1 MLSVKGRNRVP
12 RPAAKIM
19 AFILAYSHIST
30 LNFGLKR
37 LFNILFSMYQ
47 VHLHAE
53 LLVQMFRQVL
63 CRVHGAV
70 LSAGAAEADRQ
81 IGEAAFHVA
90 LHGSVDKGVG
100 MLQEYGY
107 LAVVFQ
113 EADNGFVQS
122 REGFVTLVL
131 AKLVTFTTRRRFCRS
146 SVNCFRSVSSRRIRQ
161 R

>member
-1 MLSVKGRNRVP
+1 
-12 RPAAKIM
+12 M

-63 CRVHGAV
+63 CRRYTERCCPPVQPT
-70 LSAGAAEADRQ
+70 DRQ

-107 LAVVFQ
+107 LAVVFRKRIT
-113 EADNGFVQS
+113 G
-122 REGFVTLVL
+122 
-131 AKLVTFTTRRRFCRS
+131 S
-146 SVNCFRSVSSRRIRQ
+146 SSPVKGL
-161 R
+161 

>member
-1 MLSVKGRNRVP
+1 
-12 RPAAKIM
+12 
-19 AFILAYSHIST
+19 
-30 LNFGLKR
+30 
-37 LFNILFSMYQ
+37 MYQ
-47 VHLHAE
+47 VHLYAE

-131 AKLVTFTTRRRFCRS
+131 AGLFTARQSKTKPPPLPVES
-146 SVNCFRSVSSRRIRQ
+146 SGIPFL
-161 R
+161 

>member
-1 MLSVKGRNRVP
+1 MWSVKGRNRVP

-63 CRVHGAV
+63 CRIYGAV

-107 LAVVFQ
+107 LAVV
-113 EADNGFVQS
+113 
-122 REGFVTLVL
+122 L
-131 AKLVTFTTRRRFCRS
+131 
-146 SVNCFRSVSSRRIRQ
+146 
-161 R
+161 